1 MIEGLGIIK
10 ILSKSL
16 NFKEKVSSSHWD
28 LYHKDF
34 KYENGVLSGL
44 IGFGNLTKT
53 YKGLHKKIHLLF
65 QWIYRKKAIDPFLF
79 NKIDKKADEITFLQ
93 NRANNLDVIR
103 QSLTISFLN
112 KKIDFKNVNN
122 AIVIGDGFASI
133 TSLLVENILVNR
145 VYLINLRKTLLV
157 DLIYLKK
164 AIGDNRFDRELI
176 LIESKECIKSLKS
189 RHKFVAIEAENY
201 ELIKYLK
208 KDLVINIASFQ
219 EMSKEIIDNY
229 FKYIYNKS
237 EEPFYFY
244 LCNREEKVLPD
255 GEKISF
261 NNYNFHPEDQIIV
274 DELCPWHQYYYIKYP
289 PFYKKYDGPA
299 RHQLRL
305 VKNK

>member
-1 MIEGLGIIK
+1 MIEGLKSIKFLSK
-10 ILSKSL
+10 IL
-16 NFKEKVSSSHWD
+16 NNKEKVSSSHWGF
-28 LYHKDF
+28 YHKDF
-34 KYENGVLSGL
+34 KYDKGILSGL
-44 IGFGNLTKT
+44 IGFGNLNKP
-53 YKGLHKKIHLLF
+53 YKGFYKKVHLVF
-65 QWIYRKKAIDPFLF
+65 QWIYRKMAEDSSFFKE
-79 NKIDKKADEITFLQ
+79 IDKKANHITSLQ

-103 QSLTISFLN
+103 QSLTISFL
-112 KKIDFKNVNN
+112 KMKIDFKTIKS
-122 AIVIGDGFASI
+122 ALVIGDGFTSM
-133 TSLLVENILVNR
+133 TSLLVENTLVDR

-176 LIESKECIKSLKS
+176 LIDSKNCIKSLKS

-208 KDLVINIASFQ
+208 KDIVINIASFQ

-237 EEPFYFY
+237 GEPFYFY

-261 NNYNFHPEDQIIV
+261 DNYNFHSEDQIIV

-289 PFYKKYDGPA
+289 PFYKKYDGPS